1 MKKSILIFS
10 LLLGCAQLHSNAQIK
25 QSTIDDFTISK
36 NAKNLL
42 STQNEKVNEDELFVV
57 QKIKLNNYALPKVTL
72 NDVKTTTVVSNKV
85 KDKSK
90 IPTNFEPKIYISKE
104 RKKAIA
110 IILIPQYIQNQDGSI
125 TKLVDYK
132 LDVQETNTIALNK
145 TTGARVY
152 ANNSILATG
161 DWYQISVT
169 ANGVYKITY
178 DFLNKLGLNASAIN
192 PANIRLYGNGGE
204 MLAEDNAIFRNDDLV
219 ENAIQVVDGG
229 DGKMDQGDYILFYAN
244 GPHSI
249 LKDSAK
255 KLFTHQYNIYND
267 VSYYFL
273 NVDKGAGKR
282 IQLETTPTTST
293 QIVTSFNEFLFHEKD
308 SVNIGRYGKMW
319 WGDELNDL
327 PGRTLNK
334 SFAFNIPNIDLSS
347 PITVS
352 TQIGGIQ
359 RTAASNLAITVNGNA
374 LTSFFLSPFGYEF
387 YDPQIRVLNDTKATT
402 VNSSSVV
409 LNYKFSKGG
418 SEAVGFID
426 YIRIN
431 ARRNLVF
438 NGYLNFADW
447 NSVGI
452 GNVANYQIQN
462 ANANT
467 RVWDITN
474 PLQPSLMNS
483 SLNGTVLSFNQK
495 ADFLHRFVAIDGS
508 TVFTPSMIGKISNQN
523 LHNINNKEYIIVSHP
538 SFLSEAKRLAQHHI
552 NKRGYKTI
560 VVTPQEIYNEF
571 SSGSQDISAI
581 RDFAKMLYDRATNPN
596 DMVNYLL
603 LFGDASYDYK
613 NRVANNTNFVPTY
626 ETLESVNKILSYPTD
641 DFFGFLDDEENLND
655 FSSSQISTLDIGVG
669 RITAP
674 TVVIA
679 KDIVNKIIN
688 YDSPNSFGPWKNN
701 MTFCAD
707 DGDGDGTEH
716 MNDAESVV
724 AITVDSLP
732 IYNNNKI
739 YVDALVEQFTPS
751 GARCPDGN
759 TAVRE
764 QLYNGTFLLNYN
776 GHGGPHSWCEERIF
790 SQNDINALKNY
801 NKLPLFITATCDFAP
816 YDNPAD
822 YSGGEILLSKPDG
835 GAIALMSTTQLVFA
849 DQNRIMNQNY
859 MYEGF
864 SFQENGKFPT
874 LGDSYRLSKN
884 LRYVS
889 GMSEST
895 AANFRKFTLLGDP
908 ALPLSFPKYDVF
920 TDSINGISTLITQ
933 DTLKALNKYTI
944 SGHVADK
951 QGNLLT
957 GFNGVVFPSIFD
969 KPKKIST
976 IQNNGEPIV
985 DFYVQNNTIYKGKAT
1000 VKNGK
1005 FSFTFV
1011 VPKDIN
1017 YKIAK
1022 GKISYYAN
1030 NENEDANGF
1039 DNTIYVGGSSTSA
1052 IADNEGPMI
1061 KAYMNSEKFVDGG
1074 IVTSNSTL
1082 LVKLSD
1088 DNGINY
1094 TGNSIGHDITAI
1106 LDKNAQNTFVLNN
1119 FFESNLDDYKAGVV
1133 KFPINNL
1140 AEGTH
1145 TLTIKAWDIL
1155 NNSSETTIAF
1165 EVVSATKGL
1174 IKNVYNYPNPFSTK
1188 TQFMFEHNMP
1198 NQPLSVSIQIMTLTG
1213 KVVKTIKEQIT
1224 SEGTRINNIDWD
1236 GLDEFGDKI
1245 GNGVYV
1251 YKLHVKSQSG
1261 FSDTK
1266 LEKLIILR

>member
-10 LLLGCAQLHSNAQIK
+10 LLLGCATLHSSAQIK
-25 QSTIDDFTISK
+25 QSTIDNFTVSK
-36 NAKNLL
+36 NAKDLL
-42 STQNEKVNEDELFVV
+42 SPQAEKVNEDELFVV
-57 QKIKLNNYALPKVTL
+57 QKVKLNNYSLPVVTL
-72 NDVKTTTVVSNKV
+72 KDIRTVPVLSNIV
-85 KDKSK
+85 KDKTK
-90 IPTNFEPKIYISKE
+90 IPTNFEPKVYISKE
-104 RKKAIA
+104 RKNAIA
-110 IILIPQYIQNQDGSI
+110 IILVPQYIQNQDGSI

-132 LDVQETNTIALNK
+132 LDVQETNTNALNK

-152 ANNSILATG
+152 ANNSVLANG

-169 ANGVYKITY
+169 ENGVYKISF
-178 DFLNKLGLNASAIN
+178 DFLNSLGLNASAIN

-204 MLAEDNAIFRNDDLV
+204 MLAEDNAVFRNDDLV
-219 ENAIQVVDGG
+219 ENAIQVIDGG

-249 LKDSAK
+249 IKDSVK

-267 VSYYFL
+267 ASYYFL
-273 NVDKGAGKR
+273 NFDKGAGKR
-282 IQLETTPTTST
+282 IQLENTPTTSN
-293 QIVTSFNEFLFHEKD
+293 QIVTSFNEFQFHEKD

-327 PGRTLNK
+327 PGRSLNK
-334 SFAFNIPNIDLSS
+334 SYAFNIPNIDLST

-359 RTAASNLAITVNGNA
+359 RTSASNLSLSVNG
-374 LTSFFLSPFGYEF
+374 LPLSSFYLSPFGYEF
-387 YDPQIRVLNDTKATT
+387 YDPQIRVLSESKTT
-402 VNSSSVV
+402 SVNSSSIV
-409 LNYKFSKGG
+409 LNYNFTKGG

-431 ARRNLVF
+431 ARRNLIF

-447 NSVGI
+447 NSVGA

-462 ANANT
+462 ANANIKI
-467 RVWDITN
+467 WDVTN
-474 PLQPSLMNS
+474 PLQPTLMS
-483 SLNGTVLSFNQK
+483 STLNGTVLSFNQK
-495 ADFLHRFVAIDGS
+495 TDFLHRFVATDAS
-508 TVFTPSMIGKISNQN
+508 AVFTPSIIGKLSNQN
-523 LHNINNKEYIIVSHP
+523 LHNLNNKEYIIVSHP
-538 SFLSEAKRLAQHHI
+538 SFISEATRLAQHHI
-552 NKRGYKTI
+552 DKRGYKTI

-613 NRVANNTNFVPTY
+613 NRVPNNTNFVPTY

-674 TVVIA
+674 TVLIA

-724 AITVDSLP
+724 AIITDSLP

-776 GHGGPHSWCEERIF
+776 GHGSPHSWCEERIF

-816 YDNPAD
+816 FDNPSD
-822 YSGGEILLSKPDG
+822 YSGAEILLSKPDG

-859 MYEGF
+859 MLEGF

-884 LRYVS
+884 LRYAS
-889 GMSEST
+889 AISEST
-895 AANFRKFTLLGDP
+895 AANFRKFALLGDP
-908 ALPLSFPKYDVF
+908 ALPLSFPKYDIF
-920 TDSINGISTLITQ
+920 TDSVNGISTLIKQ

-957 GFNGVVFPSIFD
+957 GFNGLVFPSIFD
-969 KPKKIST
+969 KAKKVST
-976 IQNNGEPIV
+976 IQNNSEPIV
-985 DFYVQNNTIYKGKAT
+985 NFYVQNNTIYKGKAT

-1005 FSFTFV
+1005 FTFTFV

-1017 YKIAK
+1017 YEIAK

-1039 DNTIYVGGSSTSA
+1039 DKSIYVGGSSTTA
-1052 IADNEGPMI
+1052 IADNDGPII
-1061 KAYMNSEKFVDGG
+1061 KAYMNDEKFADGG
-1074 IVTSNSTL
+1074 IVTTNSTL

-1094 TGNSIGHDITAI
+1094 TGNSVGHDITAV
-1106 LDKNAQNTFVLNN
+1106 LDKNAQNTYVLNN
-1119 FFESNLDDYKAGVV
+1119 FFEANLDDYRSGIVR
-1133 KFPINNL
+1133 FPINNL
-1140 AEGTH
+1140 TEGTH

-1155 NNSSETTIAF
+1155 NNSSETTITF
-1165 EVVSATKGL
+1165 EVVSSTKGI

-1198 NQPLSVSIQIMTLTG
+1198 NQELSVSIQIMTMTG
-1213 KVVKTIKEQIT
+1213 KVVKSIKEQIT
-1224 SEGTRINNIDWD
+1224 SEGTRINNIEWD
-1236 GLDEFGDKI
+1236 GLDEYGDKI
-1245 GNGVYV
+1245 GNGVYL
-1251 YKLHVKSQSG
+1251 YKLHVKTQTG

-1266 LEKLIILR
+1266 LEKLVMLK

>member
-1 MKKSILIFS
+1 MKKSIFIFS
-10 LLLGCAQLHSNAQIK
+10 LLLGCASLHSSGQIK
-25 QSTIDDFTISK
+25 QSTIDNFTVSK
-36 NAKNLL
+36 SAKDLL
-42 STQNEKVNEDELFVV
+42 STQAEKVNEDELFVV
-57 QKIKLNNYALPKVTL
+57 QKVKLNNYSLPIVTL
-72 NDVKTTTVVSNKV
+72 KDIKTVSVLSNIV
-85 KDKSK
+85 KDKTK

-104 RKKAIA
+104 RKNAIA
-110 IILIPQYIQNQDGSI
+110 IILVPQYIQNLDGSI

-132 LDVQETNTIALNK
+132 LDVQETNTNALNK
-145 TTGARVY
+145 TTGARIY
-152 ANNSILATG
+152 ANNSVLATG

-169 ANGVYKITY
+169 ENGVYKISF
-178 DFLNKLGLNASAIN
+178 DFLNSLGLNASAIN
-192 PANIRLYGNGGE
+192 PANIRLFGNGGE
-204 MLAEDNAIFRNDDLV
+204 MLAEDNAVFRNDDLV
-219 ENAIQVVDGG
+219 ENSIQVVDGG

-249 LKDSAK
+249 IKDSVK
-255 KLFTHQYNIYND
+255 KLFAHQYNIYNEA
-267 VSYYFL
+267 SYYFL
-273 NVDKGAGKR
+273 NFDKGAGKR
-282 IQLETTPTTST
+282 IQLENTPTTST
-293 QIVTSFNEFLFHEKD
+293 QIVTSFNEFQFHEKD

-327 PGRTLNK
+327 PGRALNK
-334 SFAFNIPNIDLSS
+334 SFSFNIPNIDLST
-347 PITVS
+347 PITIS

-359 RTAASNLAITVNGNA
+359 RTSASNLSLSVNG
-374 LTSFFLSPFGYEF
+374 LPFTPFYFIPFGYEF
-387 YDPQIRVLNDTKATT
+387 YDPQIRVLNESKTT
-402 VNSSSVV
+402 LVNSSPII
-409 LNYKFSKGG
+409 LNYNFTKGG

-431 ARRNLVF
+431 ARRNLIF

-447 NSVGI
+447 NSVGA

-462 ANANT
+462 ANANIKI
-467 RVWDITN
+467 WDVTN
-474 PLQPSLMNS
+474 PLQPTLMS
-483 SLNGTVLSFNQK
+483 STLNGTLLSFNQK
-495 ADFLHRFVAIDGS
+495 ADFLHRFVATDGS
-508 TVFTPSMIGKISNQN
+508 SVFTPKSIGKLSNQN
-523 LHNINNKEYIIVSHP
+523 LHNLTNKEYIIVSHP
-538 SFLSEAKRLAQHHI
+538 AFISEARRLAQHHTE
-552 NKRGYKTI
+552 KRGYKTI

-613 NRVANNTNFVPTY
+613 NRLPNNTNFVPTY

-674 TVVIA
+674 TVLIA

-724 AITVDSLP
+724 AIIADSLP

-751 GARCPDGN
+751 GARSPDGN

-776 GHGGPHSWCEERIF
+776 GHGSPHSWCEERIF
-790 SQNDINALKNY
+790 SQNDINALKNI

-816 YDNPAD
+816 FDNPAD
-822 YSGGEILLSKPDG
+822 YSGAEILLSKPDG

-859 MYEGF
+859 MLEGF

-884 LRYVS
+884 LRYAS

-920 TDSINGISTLITQ
+920 TDSVNGISTLIKQ

-944 SGHVADK
+944 IGHVADK

-957 GFNGVVFPSIFD
+957 EFNGLVYPSIFD
-969 KPKKIST
+969 KAKKVST
-976 IQNNGEPIV
+976 IQNNSEPIV
-985 DFYVQNNTIYKGKAT
+985 NFYVQNNTIYKGKTT

-1005 FSFTFV
+1005 FTFTFV

-1017 YKIAK
+1017 YEIAK

-1039 DNTIYVGGSSTSA
+1039 DKTIYVGGSSTNA
-1052 IADNEGPMI
+1052 IADNDGPII
-1061 KAYMNSEKFVDGG
+1061 KAYMNDEKFVDGG
-1074 IVTSNSTL
+1074 IVTTNSTL

-1094 TGNSIGHDITAI
+1094 TGNSVGHDITAV
-1106 LDKNAQNTFVLNN
+1106 LDKNAQNTYVLNN
-1119 FFESNLDDYKAGVV
+1119 FFEANLDDYKSGIVR
-1133 KFPINNL
+1133 FPINNL

-1155 NNSSETTIAF
+1155 NNSSETTITF
-1165 EVVSATKGL
+1165 EVVSSTKGIL
-1174 IKNVYNYPNPFSTK
+1174 KNVYNYPNPFSTK

-1198 NQPLSVSIQIMTLTG
+1198 NQALSVSIQIMTMTG
-1213 KVVKTIKEQIT
+1213 KVVKSIKEQIT
-1224 SEGTRINNIDWD
+1224 SEGTRINNIEWD
-1236 GLDEFGDKI
+1236 GLDEYGDKI
-1245 GNGVYV
+1245 GNGVYL
-1251 YKLHVKSQSG
+1251 YKLHVKTQTG

-1266 LEKLIILR
+1266 LEKLVILK

>member
-10 LLLGCAQLHSNAQIK
+10 LLLGCSLLHSNAQIK
-25 QSTIDDFTISK
+25 QSTIDNFSISK
-36 NAKNLL
+36 NAKDLL

-57 QKIKLNNYALPKVTL
+57 QKIKLNNYALPIVTL
-72 NDVKTTTVVSNKV
+72 KDVKTTNVVSNKV

-132 LDVQETNTIALNK
+132 LDVQETNTTALNK

-152 ANNSILATG
+152 ASNSILATG

-169 ANGVYKITY
+169 ENGIYKITY

-192 PANIRLYGNGGE
+192 PTNIRLYGNGGE
-204 MLAEDNAIFRNDDLV
+204 MLAEDNAVFRNDDLV

-255 KLFTHQYNIYND
+255 KQFTHQYNIYND

-282 IQLETTPTTST
+282 IQLENTPITST
-293 QIVTSFNEFLFHEKD
+293 QIVTSFNEFQFHEKD

-359 RTAASNLAITVNGNA
+359 RTAASNLAVSVNGNA

-387 YDPQIRVLNDTKATT
+387 YDPQIRVLNDTKAIT

-467 RVWDITN
+467 RVWDISN

-495 ADFLHRFVAIDGS
+495 ADFLHRFVATDGS
-508 TVFTPSMIGKISNQN
+508 ILFTPSMVGKISNQN
-523 LHNINNKEYIIVSHP
+523 LHNISNKEYIIVSHP
-538 SFLSEAKRLAQHHI
+538 SFLSEAKRLAEHHM

-581 RDFAKMLYDRATNPN
+581 RDFAKMLYDKATNPN

-655 FSSSQISTLDIGVG
+655 FSSSQISTLDIGIG

-674 TVVIA
+674 KALIA

-822 YSGGEILLSKPDG
+822 YSGAEILLSKADG

-864 SFQENGKFPT
+864 SFQDNGKFPT

-985 DFYVQNNTIYKGKAT
+985 DFYIQNNTIYKGKAT

-1039 DNTIYVGGSSTSA
+1039 DNTIFVGGSSTTA
-1052 IADNEGPMI
+1052 IADNDGPMI

-1094 TGNSIGHDITAI
+1094 TGNSIGHDITAT
-1106 LDKNAQNTFVLNN
+1106 LDKNAQNTYVLNN
-1119 FFESNLDDYKAGVV
+1119 FFESNLDDYKAGLV

-1165 EVVSATKGL
+1165 EVVNSTKGL

-1198 NQPLSVSIQIMTLTG
+1198 NQALSVSIQIMTLTG